1 MCVYIRDG
9 KGFKNG
15 GGDMFILLFVSSPLR
30 YALPTCSG
38 DIRSGQCKGWESRNV
53 EMAKIYSG
61 EKLFLY
67 MSLTKSIMY
76 VCVTHCL

>member
-1 MCVYIRDG
+1 MERVS
-9 KGFKNG
+9 KMVG
-15 GGDMFILLFVSSPLR
+15 GMFILLLVSSPLR

-76 VCVTHCL
+76 VCVTHFL